1 MYGFQSYI
9 SAPIVLADG
18 SFFGTLCAIDPR
30 PARLKT
36 PEIVGMFRLFA
47 ELIARHLDGAREAAA
62 TESALAEE
70 RAAAEL
76 REQFMAVL
84 GHDLGNPTRAI
95 GCLADLL
102 LRDPL
107 EERAA
112 SIVRLVRDSAK
123 RMQSLIDNLL
133 DLTRGRLGSGLS
145 LNRDTNE
152 PLEPVLREI
161 IAELNASLPD
171 RSVETVFRIADPVHC
186 DRIRIAQLFSNLLS
200 NALSYGAVD
209 QPVRVQ
215 AISDGQIFEL
225 SVANAGE
232 PIPQAALERLFQ
244 PFYRSAVLRDREGL
258 GLGLYIAHEIATAHG
273 GTLEVQS
280 TPEETRFTF
289 RMPAA

>member
-1 MYGFQSYI
+1 
-9 SAPIVLADG
+9 
-18 SFFGTLCAIDPR
+18 
-30 PARLKT
+30 
-36 PEIVGMFRLFA
+36 MFRLFA
-47 ELIARHLDGAREAAA
+47 ELIARHLDAARQVAA
-62 TESALAEE
+62 TESALVEE
-70 RAAAEL
+70 RAVAEL
-76 REQFMAVL
+76 REEFMAVL

-95 GCLADLL
+95 ACLADLL

-112 SIVRLVRDSAK
+112 SMVRLMRDSAK

-133 DLTRGRLGSGLS
+133 DLTRGRLGGGLS
-145 LNRDTNE
+145 LNRDANE
-152 PLEPVLREI
+152 PLEPVLLAI

-171 RSVETVFRIADPVHC
+171 RRVETEFRIADPVHC
-186 DRIRIAQLFSNLLS
+186 DRSRIAQLFSNLLS

-215 AISDGQIFEL
+215 AISDGGTFEL

-232 PIPQAALERLFQ
+232 PIPQAALGHLFQ
-244 PFYRSAVLRDREGL
+244 PFYRSAVQRGREGL
-258 GLGLYIAHEIATAHG
+258 GLGLYIAQEIAKAHG

-289 RMPAA
+289 RMPAFDRALEIEANRD